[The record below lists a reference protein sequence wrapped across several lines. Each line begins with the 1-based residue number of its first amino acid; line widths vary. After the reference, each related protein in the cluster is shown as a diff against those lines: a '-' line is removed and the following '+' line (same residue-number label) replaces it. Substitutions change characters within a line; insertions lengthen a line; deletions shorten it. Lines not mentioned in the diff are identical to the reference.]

1 MRNKHQTNNGDRR
14 GGFTLVEMLI
24 VIAIIAILAA
34 VTVTA
39 IYATANSDRIRGAAR
54 QMQSA
59 MQGAMA
65 KAARAKKPI
74 GVRLQLDEFDPT
86 TVNSMIFIEQLED
99 FEEGTITFQE
109 APPGSGVL
117 RYININGAIPSW
129 DELRDR
135 GHLPD
140 ITRIKVTVA
149 GTEQIYIVNTTETG
163 SGGANP
169 DQLVLISPETFTTA
183 IPAGRIIEDVGG
195 VSVPMTAYK
204 LEMGYGPLANQET
217 LELPNGNVIDLEYSW
232 LPASWFDLQ
241 EVSAPLATTDPLY
254 IAGYRET
261 TLGPPPA
268 VGNVAIIGFG
278 EAINPSNHMDIMFS
292 PQGVVASPMT
302 AVGKIHLLLAEID
315 DTLVNRA
322 PELAEG
328 ENIITS
334 IYTNTGNV
342 TAAPVDKVNAPQYYN
357 FAESGEVAGR

>member
-34 VTVTA
+34 ITVTA

-74 GVRLQLDEFDPT
+74 GVRLVRDPLDPT
-86 TVNSMIFIEQLED
+86 GTASQTISSMIFIEQLDDFDEGQIL
-99 FEEGTITFQE
+99 FEEV
-109 APPGSGVL
+109 SGVL
-117 RYININGAIPSW
+117 RYIQIVNAEPDW
-129 DELRDR
+129 ETLRNR
-135 GHLPD
+135 GLLPD

-163 SGGANP
+163 TGGDNE
-169 DQLVLISPETFTTA
+169 DKLILVSPETFTTA
-183 IPAGRIIEDVGG
+183 IPAGRI
-195 VSVPMTAYK
+195 VPDPGNPGLSFPYSEYK
-204 LEMGYGPLANQET
+204 LEMGNGPLANQEP
-217 LELPNGNVIDLEYSW
+217 LEMPNGNVIDLSYSQVPAAW
-232 LPASWFDLQ
+232 LEQQTVPDTTDPIPGGWVKVADLPASNEF
-241 EVSAPLATTDPLY
+241 
-254 IAGYRET
+254 
-261 TLGPPPA
+261 
-268 VGNVAIIGFG
+268 IIQRQ
-278 EAINPSNHMDIMFS
+278 IDIMFS
-292 PQGVVASPMT
+292 PQGVVTGPLA
-302 AVGKIHLLLAEID
+302 AAGKIHLLLAEIE

-334 IYTNTGNV
+334 IYTNTGNIA
-342 TAAPVDKVNAPQYYN
+342 AAPVDKTNPPAYYN

>member
-34 VTVTA
+34 ITVTA

-74 GVRLQLDEFDPT
+74 GVRLVRDPLDPT
-86 TVNSMIFIEQLED
+86 GTASQTISSMIFIEQLDD
-99 FEEGTITFQE
+99 FEEGQILFE
-109 APPGSGVL
+109 EVSGEL
-117 RYININGAIPSW
+117 RYIHHVNAEPSW
-129 DELRDR
+129 EELRNR
-135 GHLPD
+135 GLLPD

-163 SGGANP
+163 TGDANA
-169 DQLVLISPETFTTA
+169 DRLILVSPETFTTA
-183 IPAGRIIEDVGG
+183 IPAGRILPDPGNPGFSLQYSE
-195 VSVPMTAYK
+195 YK
-204 LEMGYGPLANQET
+204 LEMGNGPLANQEP
-217 LELPNGNVIDLEYSW
+217 LEMPNGNVIDLSYSQVPAAW
-232 LPASWFDLQ
+232 LEQQTVPDTTDPIPGGWVKVADLPASNEF
-241 EVSAPLATTDPLY
+241 
-254 IAGYRET
+254 
-261 TLGPPPA
+261 
-268 VGNVAIIGFG
+268 IIQRQ
-278 EAINPSNHMDIMFS
+278 IDIMFS
-292 PQGVVASPMT
+292 PQGVVTGPLA
-302 AVGKIHLLLAEID
+302 AAGKIHLLLAEIE

-334 IYTNTGNV
+334 IYTNTGNIA
-342 TAAPVDKVNAPQYYN
+342 AAPVDKTNPPAYYN

>member
-1 MRNKHQTNNGDRR
+1 MRNKYQTNNGDRR

-74 GVRLQLDEFDPT
+74 GVRLVRDPLDST
-86 TVNSMIFIEQLED
+86 GTASQTISSMVFIEQLDD
-99 FEEGTITFQE
+99 FEEGQIQFEE
-109 APPGSGVL
+109 APTGTGVL
-117 RYININGAIPSW
+117 RYINHINAEPTW
-129 DELRDR
+129 EELRNR
-135 GHLPD
+135 GLLPD

-163 SGGANP
+163 TGDANP
-169 DQLVLISPETFTTA
+169 DQLILISSETFTTA
-183 IPAGRIIEDVGG
+183 APSGRITPHASSPGLSTVLSE
-195 VSVPMTAYK
+195 YK
-204 LEMGYGPLANQET
+204 LEMGNGPLANQEP
-217 LELPNGNVIDLEYSW
+217 LEMPNGNVIDLSYSQVPAAW
-232 LPASWFDLQ
+232 LEQQTVPDTTDPIPGGWVKVADLPASSEF
-241 EVSAPLATTDPLY
+241 
-254 IAGYRET
+254 
-261 TLGPPPA
+261 
-268 VGNVAIIGFG
+268 IIQRQ
-278 EAINPSNHMDIMFS
+278 IDIMFS
-292 PQGVVASPMT
+292 PQGVVTGPLA
-302 AVGKIHLLLAEID
+302 AAGKIHLMLAEIE

-334 IYTNTGNV
+334 IYTNTGNIA
-342 TAAPVDKVNAPQYYN
+342 AAPVDKTNPPAYYN